1 MLRKKCK
8 EKRQYENEN
17 EEMAEQD
24 NIEGEQE
31 DMAGE
36 ENKGAYIYEDSGNN
50 IEQFSDVD

>member
-1 MLRKKCK
+1 
-8 EKRQYENEN
+8 
-17 EEMAEQD
+17 MAEQD

-50 IEQFSDVD
+50 IEQFSEND